1 MAKKNMKTRR
11 QRGGATPYYSFGKA
25 VDPGAPYSPEVV
37 SHENVVVPRPG
48 EVATG
53 PNGMLQS
60 AGTGGLPGFT
70 GGGKKRSRGTFRL
83 GKMFHHAMKKT
94 HKFFRRFMPK
104 QRGGRYTVDLA
115 GGVGSTGPN
124 VFAPVS
130 RLACEGGSVNTSP
143 PGALPN
149 PTMPMR
155 GGRRRLKGGAAPFT
169 GASLTAAPLMGATPE
184 NTKFYE
190 VPNAGYRNDG
200 SQWLSSTGTPSMIQT
215 PYQAGASMSQACLKT
230 GGGRRGGRRGGRSKR
245 TKKSKKH
252 SKRNRK

>member
-11 QRGGATPYYSFGKA
+11 QRGGSTPYYGFGKA
-25 VDPGAPYSPEVV
+25 VAAGAPYASEVV
-37 SHENVVVPRPG
+37 SHDTVNVSRPG
-48 EVATG
+48 TLATA
-53 PNGMLQS
+53 PNGMLAS

-70 GGGKKRSRGTFRL
+70 GGGRGRRGRRGTFRIP
-83 GKMFHHAMKKT
+83 KMIRNAMKKT
-94 HKFFRRFMPK
+94 QKFFRRFMPTP

-149 PTMPMR
+149 PATPMR
-155 GGRRRLKGGAAPFT
+155 GGRRRRLQGGAAPLT
-169 GASLTAAPLMGATPE
+169 GSPLTAAPLMGATPE

-190 VPNAGYRNDG
+190 VPNAGYRNDA
-200 SQWLSSTGTPSMIQT
+200 SQWLSSTGTPALIQT
-215 PYQAGASMSQACLKT
+215 PYQAGASMSQSCLKT
-230 GGGRRGGRRGGRSKR
+230 GGGRRGHKRSKR
-245 TKKSKKH
+245 
-252 SKRNRK
+252 SKRSRK